1 MRTPY
6 YFILACALLL
16 TACGTSDDEDTSS
29 DVTRFTEQEVT
40 WETCNSVDL
49 EGLEDFTEPLGE
61 RLECATLKTPLD
73 WNDLE
78 RDEINLGVLRI
89 KAADPEAR
97 KGAVLINPGGP
108 GGDSFGISVY
118 LSYLF
123 SNPETEDFTGAPN
136 LAADA
141 FLALSDSYDVVGF
154 SPRGVGGGFQLFCGS
169 NKLAPP
175 SEFYTVRT
183 EENVQALLE
192 GAELEA
198 EACLNNPLYK
208 YISTEQTVRD
218 MDLIRAVLGD
228 EKLNYLG
235 YSYGSWLGAWYAK
248 RFPERAGNIVLS
260 ANTDFAA
267 TFQVSFGR
275 QPEGLQRAFEE
286 VALPFIARNNATFGL
301 GESVDELQSFYQAL
315 PPGLKFALFVPAYLY
330 VSDSVPDI
338 AVNFVAVEG
347 VNAVLQGTEGEL
359 DPDAF
364 FEGVEGYTYAEDAD
378 IDEAAREAALFLAD
392 AYLFYLEITS
402 EPFAVE
408 LPPEAAVFDAILC
421 NDSPW
426 IEDPSYYARAGNEA
440 DEAYPLFGGALTAQA
455 CAFWTPPT
463 ASMPE
468 VPSDMPPVL
477 MVQSELDAPT
487 PVEGALNAFNSLPN
501 AKMVFVENELTHGTF
516 PYSACVD
523 ARVAAYLLDGTLPDE
538 KVTTCEAKPL
548 PGEEQVYPV
557 DAPTPTTQQVSTF
570 SVQAM
575 LAEPETPQERVK
587 DLIQETISENA
598 RGFLGHR

>member
-6 YFILACALLL
+6 YFMLACALLL

-29 DVTRFTEQEVT
+29 DLTRFTEQEVI
-40 WETCNSVDL
+40 WGTCNSVDL
-49 EGLEDFTEPLGE
+49 AGLEDFTEPLGE

-89 KAADPEAR
+89 KAANPEAR
-97 KGAVLINPGGP
+97 RGAILVNPGGP
-108 GGDSFGISVY
+108 GGDSFGFGVY
-118 LSYLF
+118 YSYLF
-123 SNPETEDFTGAPN
+123 SNPEAEDFTGAPN

-154 SPRGVGGGFQLFCGS
+154 SPRGVGGGFQLYCS
-169 NKLAPP
+169 SSKLAPP

-192 GAELEA
+192 GAELDA

-208 YISTEQTVRD
+208 YVSTEQTVQD
-218 MDLIRAVLGD
+218 MDLIRAVLGE

-235 YSYGSWLGAWYAK
+235 VSYGSWLGAWYAK
-248 RFPERAGNIVLS
+248 RFPERAGNIVLA

-275 QPEGLQRAFEE
+275 QPMGMQRAFEE

-301 GESVDELQSFYQAL
+301 GESVDELRSFYEAL
-315 PPGLKFALFVPAYLY
+315 PPGLKFANFVPYFLY
-330 VSDSVPDI
+330 DSGNVSELAISL
-338 AVNFVAVEG
+338 VATKG
-347 VNAVLQGTEGEL
+347 VDAVLQGTEGEL

-364 FEGVEGYTYAEDAD
+364 FEGVESYTYAEDVD
-378 IDEAAREAALFLAD
+378 IDEAAREAALFLAEN
-392 AYLFYLEITS
+392 YLLYLEDVT
-402 EPFAVE
+402 EPTPVE
-408 LPPEAAVFDAILC
+408 LPPEAAVFAAILC

-426 IEDPSYYARAGNEA
+426 IQNPSYYIRAGNEA
-440 DEAYPLFGGALTAQA
+440 DERYPLFGGIVTAEP

-477 MVQSELDAPT
+477 MVQSELDAAT

-501 AKMVFVENELTHGTF
+501 AKMVFVEDELTHGTF

-523 ARVAAYLLDGTLPDE
+523 AKVAAYLFDGTLPDE
-538 KVTTCEAKPL
+538 EVTTCEAKPL

-557 DAPTPTTQQVSTF
+557 DAPTPTTQRISTF

-575 LAEPETPQERVK
+575 LAEPETLQERAK

-598 RGFLGHR
+598 RGFLRYE